1 MVRLIKGNGIWVVP
15 MGEVYLL
22 TLGVRFMKVSGN
34 TIKLKA
40 MEYMSIPI
48 MLDMKVNG
56 SKIYSMVKVQKNG
69 KMDQFLSVNTVM
81 EKRTD

>member
-1 MVRLIKGNGIWVVP
+1 
-15 MGEVYLL
+15 MGVVYLL

-34 TIKLKA
+34 TIKLKV
-40 MEYMSIPI
+40 MECMSIPT

-56 SKIYSMVKVQKNG
+56 SKIYSMVKVPKNG

-81 EKRTD
+81 EKRMD